1 MKNLLTTLA
10 IIITLS
16 VNAQFTYKYVN
27 SDFDGTYRIAY
38 CQEISGTSLLKMESS
53 QFQIE
58 TSGQIETAS
67 QTYKHS
73 LILALGTKEWAKLKI
88 ITNNIS
94 DRSENYTKLYGES
107 LENLD
112 LIEKTK
118 NILEENIGR
127 TVDLYIKGTYL
138 YICDEEMYVD
148 ALFVGKEKT
157 NYTMTA
163 TTSNDKSLLR
173 ISYDLTNETYFN
185 DIINSNTAKFRINE
199 SYCPDKVFTFNIANI
214 KAAYNFMSNTKNK
227 YKKENE
233 ITEQLKETL
242 NTNGMRELKI
252 LELKLEKQQDS
263 IQTAERKQQ
272 ADLNAKIEKEKRF
285 TDSVNTRIKYIKDST
300 ELKNILT
307 EFKIE
312 KQKIQNILDN
322 CITTELKLKQITND
336 NRKNEFIQTT
346 FNLDPYNDLYNNKE
360 NIYKIKNLNLNPDTN
375 NIQKLKQI
383 TNNIKNTTII
393 YTNSYDII
401 DNDFIQKPL
410 RKTKLYKNNKD
421 DFKQKKINAIQPIS
435 KHITALYVY
444 SGGWSPYGVNI
455 TLHPFDNISFS
466 AEYSTQSQMQ
476 TIDPNSYDNYN
487 YTNMNELLYSNFFD
501 EVRQNNIYK
510 LEDTWDANRQTLSL
524 ALLFPVNYKKN
535 LLIGFGM
542 GKTITTE
549 YKRYQLTPDFN
560 FQIQSIKYP
569 EYFQDQE
576 KMSGQFYLENDKRI
590 SSNLNY
596 NINLTLILKPI
607 TIKLGTI
614 INDKDRRD
622 TRFNLGIGLTF

>member
-1 MKNLLTTLA
+1 MKNLLTTLT

-73 LILALGTKEWAKLKI
+73 LILALGAKEWAKLKI

-157 NYTMTA
+157 NSTMTA

-252 LELKLEKQQDS
+252 LEIKLEKQQDS

-272 ADLNAKIEKEKRF
+272 ADLTAYLENEKRYQ
-285 TDSVNTRIKYIKDST
+285 DSIQKRIKYTKDSI
-300 ELKNILT
+300 ELKTALNEYNTSLLSIKQTLETQKVT
-307 EFKIE
+307 EQKLN
-312 KQKIQNILDN
+312 KIQNQREKIEFIETTFGLNTYTDLIITQQNIYNINRVILSID
-322 CITTELKLKQITND
+322 TTNTLKLQEITN
-336 NRKNEFIQTT
+336 
-346 FNLDPYNDLYNNKE
+346 
-360 NIYKIKNLNLNPDTN
+360 KIKNVKVKYVRT
-375 NIQKLKQI
+375 
-383 TNNIKNTTII
+383 
-393 YTNSYDII
+393 YWMI
-401 DNDFIQKPL
+401 DEDFTQNKL

-421 DFKQKKINAIQPIS
+421 EFKQKKINAIQPIS

-466 AEYSTQSQMQ
+466 TEYSTQGQMQ
-476 TIDPNSYDNYN
+476 TIDPNSYDNYSTQN
-487 YTNMNELLYSNFFD
+487 LFD
-501 EVRQNNIYK
+501 NVRQNNIYK

-524 ALLFPVNYKKN
+524 SLLFPVNYKKN

-542 GKTITTE
+542 GKTITKE
-549 YKRYQLTPDFN
+549 YKRYQLPSDFN

-576 KMSGQFYLENDKRI
+576 KMSGQFYLETDKRI

-622 TRFNLGIGLTF
+622 VNINIGIGLTF